1 VKDVLL
7 VVFALLLVVGVALNA
22 VYVYSR
28 QQLSA
33 LQGDVVYTTPEEGML
48 GLAAKAYIG
57 LERLES
63 VHAGYEPCFLGN
75 LCFVEARVWADS
87 RVDGKVVQAEGDSP
101 GGFFL
106 RRGNGWIWVLEGR
119 RPWFVALGQRLF
131 GDGGTGAAHASD
143 QILS

>member
-1 VKDVLL
+1 VRDVLL
-7 VVFALLLVVGVALNA
+7 VVFALLLVVGVGLTA

-33 LQGDVVYTTPEEGML
+33 LRDEEVYATPEEGML
-48 GLAAKAYIG
+48 EMAANAYIS
-57 LERLES
+57 LQKVEI

-75 LCFVEARVWADS
+75 LYFVESRVWADS
-87 RVDGKVVQAEGDSP
+87 RVDGKVVQAEGDNP

-106 RRGNGWIWVLEGR
+106 RRRDGWVWVSQGR

-131 GDGGTGAAHASD
+131 GDG
-143 QILS
+143 